1 MMEPLLSPTKNATRP
16 KPKATRECL
25 ATIGLVVLLF
35 SQGGAA
41 AVCPDSQDNNDQML
55 FQVHNCSPEFKTW
68 FRLAFKLKRQHWDEG
83 WGWDSCDS
91 RLAFP
96 RMMNAGYLLT
106 YGLVDVPVG
115 PWHSNRDY
123 YTWASGL
130 RHRFQ
135 YEPQN
140 DTDQQAQ
147 AFDGSFR
154 TDRVEMN
161 CPGLYGWSA
170 GQRAA
175 TLTHE
180 ATHVKYYRFSHQ
192 KNPPGTFLCTK
203 GKKCSDNWYFHAL
216 DEYPYGKLEGHKHSM
231 YQMDIEFLCDLS
243 EFAKPWVPSPLTTI
257 AGVWSD
263 LFMNQLILDPPGWTC
278 GTPRPMEIPIPL
290 AR

>member
-1 MMEPLLSPTKNATRP
+1 MRLLPNFTK
-16 KPKATRECL
+16 ECL
-25 ATIGLVVLLF
+25 ATLGLVVLLL
-35 SQGGAA
+35 SQGTA
-41 AVCPDSQDNNDQML
+41 AVCPDRQDNYDQML
-55 FQVHNCSPEFKTW
+55 FQIHGCRPEFTTW

-106 YGLVDVPVG
+106 YGLVDFPVG

-140 DTDQQAQ
+140 DNDDQAE

-161 CPGLYGWSA
+161 CPSFYGWSA
-170 GQRAA
+170 GQRAG
-175 TLTHE
+175 TMVHE
-180 ATHVKYYRFSHQ
+180 ATHVTYYRWKHQ
-192 KNPPGTFLCTK
+192 ENQPGTVICAK
-203 GKKCSDNWYFHAL
+203 DECSDNWYFHTL
-216 DEYPYGKLEGHKHSM
+216 DEYPYGQLEGHKHSM
-231 YQMDIEFLCDLS
+231 VQIEAEFLCDLS
-243 EFAKPWVPSPLTTI
+243 EFAEPWVPLHLAVL
-257 AGVWSD
+257 AGDWSD
-263 LFMNQLILDPPGWTC
+263 TLMSQLILDPPGWTC
-278 GTPRPMEIPIPL
+278 GTPRPMEMPIPFV
-290 AR
+290 R